1 LNTESSFVFWFKISK
16 ELLGLDE
23 DVIFCIIYI
32 PPEYTVYSF
41 IDAFSEI
48 ENEYLTLQRNYKYIV
63 LNGDFNGRTAN
74 EPDYK
79 FIEENLFNIDLPELF
94 DVNRV
99 NILEELNIPV
109 NRTSQDIVKNQYGN
123 RLLEL
128 CKCND
133 LFIVNGRIGGDKN
146 IGKLTCKTCS
156 IVDYVISSVDFLEY
170 IVDMDVL

>member
-1 LNTESSFVFWFKISK
+1 M
-16 ELLGLDE
+16 
-23 DVIFCIIYI
+23 C
-32 PPEYTVYSF
+32 
-41 IDAFSEI
+41 
-48 ENEYLTLQRNYKYIV
+48 
-63 LNGDFNGRTAN
+63 
-74 EPDYK
+74 
-79 FIEENLFNIDLPELF
+79 NIDLPELF

-146 IGKLTCKTCS
+146 IGKLTCKNS
-156 IVDYVISSVDFLEY
+156 NIVDYVISSVDFLKC
-170 IVDMDVL
+170 IVDMDVLEFSTLYSDVHSPISFDKIQTTS